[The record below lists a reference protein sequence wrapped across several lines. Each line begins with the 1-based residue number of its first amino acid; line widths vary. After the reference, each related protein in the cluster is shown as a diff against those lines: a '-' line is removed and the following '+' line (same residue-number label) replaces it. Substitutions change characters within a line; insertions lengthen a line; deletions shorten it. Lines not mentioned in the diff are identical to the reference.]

1 MKRILVAVSGLVV
14 AASLMAQGTST
25 GGSVNAINKS
35 GTSVNALGY
44 EATLVGGSYVLGAKL
59 GSAYVA
65 QLLVGAT
72 EASLAPVGAVIPFKD
87 TGTPP
92 VGTGIFSG
100 GKVKTTLAQGSAAF
114 AQVLVFPASFA
125 SYDAAFAAGAKVGKS
140 NVIPVSLGGDELAPP
155 VVPGNLVGLKGAGP
169 AGELVAVAVVVPEP
183 TTIALG
189 LLGAAALLLR
199 RRS

>member
-25 GGSVNAINKS
+25 GGTVNAINKS
-35 GTSVNALGY
+35 GTTVNALGY

-87 TGTPP
+87 SGTPP

-100 GKVKTTLAQGSAAF
+100 GKVKTTLGQGTAAF
-114 AQVLVFPASFA
+114 AQVLLFPATYA
-125 SYDAAFAAGAKVGKS
+125 NYDAAFAAGAKVGKS
-140 NVIPVSLGGDELAPP
+140 TVIPVSLGGDDLSPP

-169 AGELVAVAVVVPEP
+169 GGELIAVAAIPEP